1 MVRTK
6 RRLMLKIKHF
16 FGIISQGIKYLT
28 QNFKGILL
36 AIFIIYLILPS
47 GEEIRPANVVRIDL
61 EGQIINSKKVLES
74 IEDATKNGDIK
85 GVLFVVNSPGG
96 SVAPSI
102 EISYAIKRL
111 AAVKPVITY
120 AEGSLASGS
129 YYASIWSH
137 KIFAN
142 PGSLIGSIG
151 VIFQGYNLERVMETL
166 GVATQIV
173 KAGRYK
179 EAGTFSR
186 SWDRYEKQE
195 LETLIKDIYH
205 MFIFDVSKARKLDI
219 NKEKVFADAHIFSA
233 YRAKQV
239 GLIDEVATIH
249 EAKLEL
255 QSLTQLKKLIW
266 QTPSAMDNFMEKVA
280 AKIFTDIDTKLL
292 QPTLK

>member
-1 MVRTK
+1 MQKV
-6 RRLMLKIKHF
+6 KHF
-16 FGIISQGIKYLT
+16 FGIISKAIKYLT
-28 QNFKGILL
+28 QNFKGLLL

-47 GEEIRPANVVRIDL
+47 GEEIRPANVVRINL
-61 EGQIINSKKVLES
+61 EGQIVNSEKVLENL
-74 IEDATKNGDIK
+74 EDATKNSNIK

-120 AEGSLASGS
+120 AQGTIASGS
-129 YYASIWSH
+129 YYASIWSD
-137 KIFAN
+137 KIIAN

-151 VIFQGYNLERVMETL
+151 VIFQGYNLEKVMETL

-173 KAGRYK
+173 KAGKYK

-186 SWDRYEKQE
+186 RWEGYEKQE
-195 LETLIKDIYH
+195 LQTLIKDVYH
-205 MFIFDVSKARKLDI
+205 MFIYDVAKARGLDI
-219 NKEKVFADAHIFSA
+219 NKEKRFADAHIFSA

-249 EAKLEL
+249 EAREALRE
-255 QSLTQLKKLIW
+255 LTQLKNLIW
-266 QTPSAMDNFMEKVA
+266 QKPSAMDTFMEKVA
-280 AKIFTDIDTKLL
+280 TKFLTGIDTYFL